1 MCRIEYPASP
11 PDWICERLIAEAE
24 RAFQS
29 DEIPIAAG
37 LYRYDGKASWQEF
50 SIAANATR
58 TRKDPLAHAEML
70 VMEDVRSRLNLEY
83 LNGFVLVST
92 LEPCLYCT
100 GALLLTRID
109 AVYFFARSDK
119 GIRMCDAIDL
129 SLARKACSIKAGS
142 SNHHPE
148 ILPVD
153 SMAERSALL
162 LERFFRQKRKPFFR

>member
-1 MCRIEYPASP
+1 MSEIEYPASP
-11 PDWICERLIAEAE
+11 PDWICERLLLEAE
-24 RAFQS
+24 RAAQN

-37 LYRYDGKASWQEF
+37 LYRYDGDASWQEI
-50 SIAANATR
+50 SIAANATI

-70 VMEDVRSRLNLEY
+70 VIDDVRRRLNLEY
-83 LNGFVLVST
+83 LNGFVLVSS

-109 AVYFFARSDK
+109 AVYYFARSDK
-119 GIRMCDAIDL
+119 GIRLCDAMDL
-129 SLARKACSIKAGS
+129 SLTHKARGEKAGS

-162 LERFFRQKRKPFFR
+162 LERFFKQKRHG